1 MILLAGL
8 LRTIFLSIFM
18 VIGSAMSTQIIQSD
32 WTDIHSKYDT
42 FFVDVVGVM
51 YDGKTPYKHSIDF
64 INSLDDTKDVI
75 FISNNPRPS
84 ILSIEK
90 LKQFGIT
97 RPFKVVTSGDL
108 AQFELSKAEQ
118 QQFKYY
124 HLGDHINKDILKGIS
139 LNLTSKIEEADRVLL
154 TLFVEENEDKEQYT
168 SLLSKISDMRIPTF
182 CANPDMKALYGDEMR
197 YCAGYFA
204 DLIKERGGIVEMW
217 GKPNPQIFDFVQQ
230 QYPDI
235 IVEKNKSIMIGDT
248 LETDIQAANL
258 FGIDSLLVL
267 SGISGK
273 DGTARLETD
282 KYLSNSYFIP
292 TYVMDTLRN
301 FSH

>member
-1 MILLAGL
+1 
-8 LRTIFLSIFM
+8 M

-42 FFVDVVGVM
+42 FFVDIVGVM
-51 YDGKTPYKHSIDF
+51 YDGRSPYPEAVDF
-64 INSLDDTKDVI
+64 INSLDSRKNVI

-84 ILSIEK
+84 FLSIEK

-97 RPFKVVTSGDL
+97 RPFKVITSGDL

-124 HLGDHINKDILKGIS
+124 HLGAHVNKDILKGIS
-139 LNLTSKIEEADRVLL
+139 LPLTTKIEEADRVLL
-154 TLFVEENEDKEQYT
+154 TLFAEENEDLGQYMV
-168 SLLSKISDMRIPTF
+168 LIDKISQQKVPTF
-182 CANPDMKALYGDEMR
+182 CANPDINAMYGKEMR

-204 DLIKERGGIVEMW
+204 DLIKQGGGIVHMW
-217 GKPNPQIFDFVQQ
+217 GKPNPQIFEFVQQ

-235 IVEKNKSIMIGDT
+235 IIDKSTSIMIGDT

-267 SGISGK
+267 SGISGTHK
-273 DGTARLETD
+273 TALLKSEV
-282 KYLSNSYFIP
+282 YSSNSSYTP
-292 TYVMDTLRN
+292 TYVMDKLEN
-301 FSH
+301 IPH